1 MSAHTKS
8 FYNTSDF
15 ILYSLLAVSFVIE
28 YIFPTRIDI
37 SERVLIGLSFL
48 ILGWLCVFFAKHE
61 FKKYKQKTHP
71 GFEIS
76 EMIITGIFQY
86 SRNPTYLGML
96 SILAG
101 IGFIA
106 NSFWVVLSVFPA
118 IYLLTTRLIIQ
129 EEVYVQDLFKEKA
142 VEYFKKVRR
151 WL

>member
-1 MSAHTKS
+1 MSAHKKS

-15 ILYSLLAVSFVIE
+15 ILYSLLIVSFVVE
-28 YIFPTRIDI
+28 YIFPTHIDMPL
-37 SERVLIGLSFL
+37 RVLIGISFL
-48 ILGWLCVFFAKHE
+48 LFGWSSIILAKGE

-76 EMIITGIFQY
+76 EMITTGIFQY
-86 SRNPTYLGML
+86 SRNPTYVGVVCVLT
-96 SILAG
+96 G

-118 IYLLTTRLIIQ
+118 IYLLTTKLIIQ
-129 EEVYVQDLFKEKA
+129 EEVYMRYVFKEKA
-142 VEYFKKVRR
+142 VEYFKKVGR

>member
-15 ILYSLLAVSFVIE
+15 ILYILLVISFVVE
-28 YIFPTRIDI
+28 YIFPTHIDI
-37 SERVLIGLSFL
+37 SERVLIGIFFL
-48 ILGWLCVFFAKHE
+48 ILGWLCVFLAKYE
-61 FKKYKQKTHP
+61 FKKHKQKTRP

-76 EMIITGIFQY
+76 EMITTGIFKY

-118 IYLLTTRLIIQ
+118 IYMLTTKLIIP
-129 EEVYVQDLFKEKA
+129 EEMYMQHVFKEKA

>member
-1 MSAHTKS
+1 MSAHKKS

-15 ILYSLLAVSFVIE
+15 ILYSLLAISFVIE
-28 YIFPTRIDI
+28 YIFPTHMDI
-37 SERVLIGLSFL
+37 PLRVLIGISFL

-61 FKKYKQKTHP
+61 FKKYKQKTQP
-71 GFEIS
+71 GHEIS
-76 EMIITGIFQY
+76 ELITTGIFQY
-86 SRNPTYLGML
+86 SRNPTYVGVVCVL
-96 SILAG
+96 IG

-118 IYLLTTRLIIQ
+118 IYVLTTRLIIQ
-129 EEVYVQDLFKEKA
+129 EEIYMQHVFKEKA